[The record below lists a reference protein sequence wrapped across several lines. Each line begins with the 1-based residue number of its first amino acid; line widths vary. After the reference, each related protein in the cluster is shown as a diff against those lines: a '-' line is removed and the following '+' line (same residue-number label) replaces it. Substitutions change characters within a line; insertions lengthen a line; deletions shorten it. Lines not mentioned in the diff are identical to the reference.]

1 MAIMSLVGT
10 LCVKKIEPN
19 EGQNFEV
26 LFSQDIS

>member
-10 LCVKKIEPN
+10 LGVKEIEPN

-26 LFSQDIS
+26 LFSQDI